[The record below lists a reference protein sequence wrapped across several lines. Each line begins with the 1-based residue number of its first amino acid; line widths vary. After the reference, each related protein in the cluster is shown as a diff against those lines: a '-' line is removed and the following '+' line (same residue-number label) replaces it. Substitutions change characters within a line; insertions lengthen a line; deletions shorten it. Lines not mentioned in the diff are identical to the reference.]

1 MDKDKSKRANPSPHE
16 ASGVEISIQQIHA
29 EYGLKYAR
37 DVRATDTGY
46 LSLFCLK
53 PNRHDLPTFSA
64 RWDSAANTVDIDL
77 LGDANESSLFKS
89 NDAEAAG
96 YTGHHSA
103 MLGPS
108 AYLVDIRRPPT
119 GTIFVGEIRLDVSL
133 IFQRHETL
141 QGEVGE
147 IKDDLTI
154 SIVCPDCGPVK
165 AALPDPTGL
174 VYCSKC
180 GTDVRRSFQRGLMNI
195 KKVGVLG
202 CGLMGSGIAQV
213 CATAGFD
220 VTVLE
225 VEQKY
230 LDKGFAGIEKSLAK
244 FAERPVEKGGI
255 TPQQKDAIRARLRGT
270 TNKAELA
277 DCDIVIE
284 AIIENVDEKKK
295 MYASIDGVV
304 KKDAIF
310 ASNTSSISVT
320 ELLTSVKRPER
331 FIGLHFFN
339 PVPLMKLVEVVRTIA
354 TAPEVY
360 EAAYLFAQRL
370 GKVPVRTSDKTGFIV
385 NRLLVPY
392 LLDAI
397 RAYEEGVGS
406 IEDIDNAMK
415 LGCGYPMGPFTLLDF
430 VGLDTTYYITHVMY
444 DEFKERRFASP
455 PLLKR
460 MVMAGW
466 YGRKSGRGFYDYSDA
481 AKPVAGKF

>member
-1 MDKDKSKRANPSPHE
+1 ME
-16 ASGVEISIQQIHA
+16 
-29 EYGLKYAR
+29 
-37 DVRATDTGY
+37 
-46 LSLFCLK
+46 
-53 PNRHDLPTFSA
+53 
-64 RWDSAANTVDIDL
+64 
-77 LGDANESSLFKS
+77 
-89 NDAEAAG
+89 
-96 YTGHHSA
+96 
-103 MLGPS
+103 
-108 AYLVDIRRPPT
+108 
-119 GTIFVGEIRLDVSL
+119 
-133 IFQRHETL
+133 
-141 QGEVGE
+141 
-147 IKDDLTI
+147 
-154 SIVCPDCGPVK
+154 
-165 AALPDPTGL
+165 
-174 VYCSKC
+174 
-180 GTDVRRSFQRGLMNI
+180 I
-195 KKVGVLG
+195 KKVAVLG

-230 LDKGFAGIEKSLAK
+230 LDKGFGGIEKSLAK

-255 TPQQKDAIRARLRGT
+255 TPQQKDEIRARLKGT
-270 TNKAELA
+270 TNKADLA

-284 AIIENVDEKKK
+284 AIIENVEEKKK
-295 MYASIDGVV
+295 MCASIDSIV

-320 ELLTSVKRPER
+320 ELLTAVKRPER

-339 PVPLMKLVEVVRTIA
+339 PVPLMKLVEVVKTIA
-354 TAPEVY
+354 TSPDVY
-360 EAAYLFAQRL
+360 DAAYEFAKKL

-406 IEDIDNAMK
+406 IEDIDSAMK

-466 YGRKSGRGFYDYSDA
+466 YGRKSGRGFYDYSDPG
-481 AKPVAGKF
+481 KPVAREF